1 MLRAMHPAVPRTRS
15 AKRIAGEQGSK
26 RKTAMAGEG
35 QNSGS
40 QISLA
45 RFFRIFFDILKPEA
59 NFYWLAAVY
68 GIGISLLSLATPISV
83 QMLINTIANTAL
95 TAPLVMLSLTLFGLL
110 TISSLIYA
118 LRVHLMEV
126 FARRFY
132 ARMVAEISLISV
144 YAQNPYFGDIKGS
157 SLFNRYF
164 DVVYVQTA
172 IPILFIGGFTVLLQI
187 AVGFVLV
194 SLYHPYFLGFTL
206 VMIALIW
213 IIWLAWGASALRT
226 GIELSHAKHRTA
238 EWLETIGGS
247 NGFFKSQR
255 RIDYALDRTDD
266 FTRVYINH
274 RKRHFRHL
282 FSQTIAFLLMYA
294 AASAALLGL
303 GGYLVIQNQLTLG
316 QLVAAELVLSAAFLG
331 VAQLGS
337 YLGYFYD
344 LFAAVEEI
352 SQFYDVEQEQPKG
365 ADPFEGPD
373 HTLVMKGVRGHAR
386 HENAQFDLE
395 IPSGSI
401 IMATASHYGVQRL
414 FKDLL
419 KMHVLPEG
427 GYATM
432 GGIDIKDIEAHH
444 LRNNVHVL
452 DRPTFVEMTIRE
464 YLALSCKET
473 ASRRMVAALETVGL
487 TNTIAT
493 FDRGLDT
500 PIASTGYPLSAVELQ
515 QLKLANALL
524 EQPRILV
531 LSRLFDL
538 LDPIPLQRAITELRE
553 QAYSTVIYFSNRQI
567 DLGFD
572 RFLYLEAH
580 QQRYFDNF
588 SDFCAAA
595 NHIPPRALGLDRGLA
610 AATTYPAGE

>member
-1 MLRAMHPAVPRTRS
+1 
-15 AKRIAGEQGSK
+15 
-26 RKTAMAGEG
+26 MAGEG
-35 QNSGS
+35 QSYGS
-40 QISLA
+40 QISLVK
-45 RFFRIFFDILKPEA
+45 FFRIFFEILKPEA

-68 GIGISLLSLATPISV
+68 GVGISLLSLATPISV
-83 QMLINTIANTAL
+83 QMLINTIANTAM

-110 TISSLIYA
+110 FISSMIYA
-118 LRVHLMEV
+118 LRIHLLEL

-144 YAQNPYFGDIKGS
+144 YAQNPFFGDMKAS

-164 DVVYVQTA
+164 DVVLVQTA

-194 SLYHPYFLGFTL
+194 SLYHPLFLVFTL
-206 VMIALIW
+206 VMIGLIW
-213 IIWLAWGASALRT
+213 IVWLTWGARALRT
-226 GIELSHAKHRTA
+226 GVDLSHAKHKTA
-238 EWLETIGGS
+238 DWLQSIGGS

-255 RIDYALDRTDD
+255 RIDYALDKTDD
-266 FTRVYINH
+266 YTRDYIGH

-303 GGYLVIQNQLTLG
+303 GGWLVIQNQLTLG
-316 QLVAAELVLSAAFLG
+316 QLVAAELVLSAAFFG
-331 VAQLGS
+331 VAQLGT

-365 ADPFEGPD
+365 ADPFDGPD
-373 HTLVMKGVRGHAR
+373 HTIEMKGVRGHAR
-386 HENAQFDLE
+386 HEAAQFDLA

-401 IMATASHYGVQRL
+401 IMAAASHHGVQRL
-414 FKDLL
+414 FNNLL

-427 GYATM
+427 GYATL
-432 GGIDIKDIEAHH
+432 GGIDLKDIEAHH
-444 LRNNVHVL
+444 LRKNIHVL
-452 DRPTFVEMTIRE
+452 DRPSFVEMTIRE
-464 YLALSCKET
+464 YLGLSCKET

-487 TNTIAT
+487 ADTIAT
-493 FDRGLDT
+493 FERGLDT
-500 PIASTGYPLSAVELQ
+500 PIAATGYPLSSVELQ

-538 LDPIPLQRAITELRE
+538 LDEEPLKRAITELRS
-553 QAYSTVIYFSNRQI
+553 QAYSTVICFSNRRI

-572 RFLYLEAH
+572 RFLYLEPN

-588 SDFCAAA
+588 DDFCRAVDHREPTAPGFAPVPAAA
-595 NHIPPRALGLDRGLA
+595 PNSA
-610 AATTYPAGE
+610 AGE

>member
-1 MLRAMHPAVPRTRS
+1 
-15 AKRIAGEQGSK
+15 
-26 RKTAMAGEG
+26 MAGEG
-35 QNSGS
+35 QSYGS
-40 QISLA
+40 QISLVK
-45 RFFRIFFDILKPEA
+45 FFRIFFDILKPEA

-68 GIGISLLSLATPISV
+68 GVGISLLSLATPISV

-95 TAPLVMLSLTLFGLL
+95 TAPLVVLSLTLFGLL

-118 LRVHLMEV
+118 LRVHLLEL

-144 YAQNPYFGDIKGS
+144 YAQNPFFGDVKKS
-157 SLFNRYF
+157 ALFNRYF

-172 IPILFIGGFTVLLQI
+172 IPILFIGGFTTLLQI

-213 IIWLAWGASALRT
+213 IIWLVWGSRALRT
-226 GIELSHAKHRTA
+226 GVDLSHAKHKTA
-238 EWLETIGGS
+238 EWLQTIGGS

-255 RIDYALDRTDD
+255 RIDYALDKTDD
-266 FTRVYINH
+266 YTRDYMNH

-303 GGYLVIQNQLTLG
+303 GGWLVIQNQLTLG

-373 HTLVMKGVRGHAR
+373 HTIVMKNVRGLAR
-386 HENAQFDLE
+386 HEEAQFDLE

-401 IMATASHYGVQRL
+401 IMAAASHHGVQRL
-414 FKDLL
+414 FTNLL
-419 KMHVLPEG
+419 KLHVLPKG
-427 GYATM
+427 GYATL
-432 GGIDIKDIEAHH
+432 GGIDVKDIEPHH
-444 LRNNVHVL
+444 LRKNVHVL
-452 DRPTFVEMTIRE
+452 DRPTIVEMTIRE
-464 YLALSCKET
+464 YLALSCKDT
-473 ASRRMVAALETVGL
+473 APRRMIGALETVGL
-487 TNTIAT
+487 ADTIAT
-493 FDRGLDT
+493 FEKGLDT
-500 PIASTGYPLSAVELQ
+500 PLATTGYPLSAVELQ

-524 EQPRILV
+524 EGPRILV

-538 LDPIPLQRAITELRE
+538 IDPEPLQRAIAELRT
-553 QAYSTVIYFSNRQI
+553 QAYSTVIYFSNRRI

-588 SDFCAAA
+588 AAFCAATGHPA
-595 NHIPPRALGLDRGLA
+595 MRDAEPLRPAPPMLD
-610 AATTYPAGE
+610 AGE

>member
-1 MLRAMHPAVPRTRS
+1 
-15 AKRIAGEQGSK
+15 
-26 RKTAMAGEG
+26 MAGEG
-35 QNSGS
+35 QSYGS
-40 QISLA
+40 QISLVK
-45 RFFRIFFDILKPEA
+45 FFRIFFDILKPEA

-110 TISSLIYA
+110 LISSMLYA
-118 LRVHLMEV
+118 LRVHLMEI

-144 YAQNPYFGDIKGS
+144 YAQNPFFGDAKKG

-164 DVVYVQTA
+164 DVIYVQTA
-172 IPILFIGGFTVLLQI
+172 IPILFIGGFTTLLQI

-206 VMIALIW
+206 VMIAMIW
-213 IIWLAWGASALRT
+213 IVWLAWGSRALRT
-226 GIELSHAKHRTA
+226 GVDVSHAKHGTA
-238 EWLETIGGS
+238 AWLESIGGS

-255 RIDYALDRTDD
+255 RIDYALDKTDD
-266 FTRVYINH
+266 YTRVYIGH

-282 FSQTIAFLLMYA
+282 FSQTIAFLVMYA

-303 GGYLVIQNQLTLG
+303 GGYLVIQNELTLG
-316 QLVAAELVLSAAFLG
+316 QLVAAELVLSAAFFG

-365 ADPFEGPD
+365 ADPFDGPD
-373 HTLVMKGVRGHAR
+373 HTIAMKGVRGYAR
-386 HENAQFDLE
+386 HEDAQFDLE

-401 IMATASHYGVQRL
+401 IMAAASHHGLQRL
-414 FKDLL
+414 FTNIL
-419 KMHVLPEG
+419 KLHVLPQG
-427 GYATM
+427 GIATL
-432 GGIDIKDIEAHH
+432 GGIDMKAIEAHH
-444 LRNNVHVL
+444 LRKNVHVL
-452 DRPTFVEMTIRE
+452 DRPSIVEMTIRD
-464 YLALSCKET
+464 YLALSCPDT
-473 ASRRMVAALETVGL
+473 APQRMLGALETVGL
-487 TNTIAT
+487 SGMIAT
-493 FDRGLDT
+493 LEKGLDT
-500 PIASTGYPLSAVELQ
+500 PLAATGYPLSAVELQ

-524 EQPRILV
+524 ERPRILV

-538 LDPIPLQRAITELRE
+538 LDPEPIARAVNELRQ
-553 QAYSTVIYFSNRQI
+553 QAYTTVIYFSNRRI

-580 QQRYFDNF
+580 QQRLFATFEEF
-588 SDFCAAA
+588 SAAKS
-595 NHIPPRALGLDRGLA
+595 LGASAPGAPLTRGGA
-610 AATTYPAGE
+610 

>member
-1 MLRAMHPAVPRTRS
+1 
-15 AKRIAGEQGSK
+15 
-26 RKTAMAGEG
+26 MAGEG
-35 QNSGS
+35 QSYGS

-45 RFFRIFFDILKPEA
+45 KFFRIFFDILKPEA

-95 TAPLVMLSLTLFGLL
+95 TAPLVVLSLTLFGLL
-110 TISSLIYA
+110 FISSMLYA
-118 LRVHLMEV
+118 LRVHLMEL

-144 YAQNPYFGDIKGS
+144 YAQNPFFDDAKKGD
-157 SLFNRYF
+157 LFNRYF

-172 IPILFIGGFTVLLQI
+172 IPILFIGGFTTLLQI

-206 VMIALIW
+206 IMVALIW
-213 IIWLAWGASALRT
+213 VVWLTWGSRALRT
-226 GIELSHAKHRTA
+226 GVDLSHAKHKTA
-238 EWLETIGGS
+238 AWLQTIGGS

-255 RIDYALDRTDD
+255 RIDYALDKTDD
-266 FTRVYINH
+266 YTSQYITD

-282 FSQTIAFLLMYA
+282 FAQTIAFLLMYA

-316 QLVAAELVLSAAFLG
+316 QLVAAELVLSAAFFG

-373 HTLVMKGVRGHAR
+373 HAIVMKGVRGKAR
-386 HENAQFDLE
+386 HEEAQFDLE
-395 IPSGSI
+395 VPSGSI
-401 IMATASHYGVQRL
+401 IMAAASQHGVQRL
-414 FKDLL
+414 FTNLL
-419 KMHVLPEG
+419 KLHVLPEN
-427 GYATM
+427 GYATL
-432 GGIDIKDIEAHH
+432 GDIDMKALEAHH
-444 LRNNVHVL
+444 LRKNVHVL
-452 DRPTFVEMTIRE
+452 DRPSIVEMTIRE
-464 YLALSCKET
+464 YLALSCPDT
-473 ASRRMVAALETVGL
+473 APQRMIGALETVGL
-487 TNTIAT
+487 TGMISTL
-493 FDRGLDT
+493 DKGLDT
-500 PIASTGYPLSAVELQ
+500 PLASTGYPLSAVELQ

-524 EQPRILV
+524 ERPRILV

-538 LDPIPLQRAITELRE
+538 LDPEPIARAVTELRS
-553 QAYSTVIYFSNRQI
+553 QAYTTVIYFSNRRI

-580 QQRYFDNF
+580 QQRLFNTFEEF
-588 SDFCAAA
+588 SAAK
-595 NHIPPRALGLDRGLA
+595 NLA
-610 AATTYPAGE
+610 APAPGNPLTKGGA

>member
-1 MLRAMHPAVPRTRS
+1 
-15 AKRIAGEQGSK
+15 
-26 RKTAMAGEG
+26 MAGEG
-35 QNSGS
+35 QHYGS

-45 RFFRIFFDILKPEA
+45 KFFRIFFDILKPEA

-68 GIGISLLSLATPISV
+68 GVGISLLSLATPISV

-110 TISSLIYA
+110 VISSLLYA
-118 LRVHLMEV
+118 LRVHLMEI

-144 YAQNPYFGDIKGS
+144 YAQNPFFNDAKKGA
-157 SLFNRYF
+157 LFNRYF

-172 IPILFIGGFTVLLQI
+172 IPILFIGGFTTLLQI

-206 VMIALIW
+206 VMIVLLWAV
-213 IIWLAWGASALRT
+213 WLTWGSRALRT
-226 GIELSHAKHRTA
+226 GIDLSHAKHGTA
-238 EWLETIGGS
+238 AWLETIGGS

-255 RIDYALDRTDD
+255 RIDYALDKTDD
-266 FTRVYINH
+266 YTRTYIH
-274 RKRHFRHL
+274 QRKRHFRHL
-282 FSQTIAFLLMYA
+282 FSQTIAFLVMYA

-303 GGYLVIQNQLTLG
+303 GGWLVIQNQLTLG
-316 QLVAAELVLSAAFLG
+316 QLVAAELVLSAAFFG

-365 ADPFEGPD
+365 ADPFDGPD
-373 HTLVMKGVRGHAR
+373 HAIVMKGVRGPAR
-386 HENAQFDLE
+386 NEEVQFDLE
-395 IPSGSI
+395 IPSGAI
-401 IMATASHYGVQRL
+401 IMAAASQHGVQRL
-414 FKDLL
+414 FTNLL
-419 KMHVLPEG
+419 KLHALPQTG
-427 GYATM
+427 LATL
-432 GGIDIKDIEAHH
+432 GGIDMNAIEPHH
-444 LRNNVHVL
+444 LRKNVHVL
-452 DRPTFVEMTIRE
+452 DRPSIVEMTIRE
-464 YLALSCKET
+464 YLALSCPDT
-473 ASRRMVAALETVGL
+473 AQQRMIGALETVGL
-487 TNTIAT
+487 ADMISTL
-493 FDRGLDT
+493 DKGLDT
-500 PIASTGYPLSAVELQ
+500 PLAATGYPLSAVELQ

-524 EQPRILV
+524 ERPRILV

-538 LDPIPLQRAITELRE
+538 IDPEPIARAVTELRQ
-553 QAYSTVIYFSNRQI
+553 QAYSTVIYFSNRRI

-588 SDFCAAA
+588 ETFCAAM
-595 NHIPPRALGLDRGLA
+595 NRPA
-610 AATTYPAGE
+610 AFTGAPTINGGA

>member
-1 MLRAMHPAVPRTRS
+1 
-15 AKRIAGEQGSK
+15 
-26 RKTAMAGEG
+26 MAGEG
-35 QNSGS
+35 QSYGS

-45 RFFRIFFDILKPEA
+45 KFFRIFFDILKPEA

-68 GIGISLLSLATPISV
+68 GVGISLLSLATPISV

-95 TAPLVMLSLTLFGLL
+95 TAPLVVLSLTLFGLL
-110 TISSLIYA
+110 FISSLLYA
-118 LRVHLMEV
+118 LRVHLLEV

-144 YAQNPYFGDIKGS
+144 YAQNPFFGDFKS
-157 SLFNRYF
+157 SPLFNRYF

-172 IPILFIGGFTVLLQI
+172 IPILFIGGFTALLQI

-213 IIWLAWGASALRT
+213 VVWLAWGARALRT
-226 GIELSHAKHRTA
+226 GVDLSHAKHKTA
-238 EWLETIGGS
+238 AWLQTIGGS

-255 RIDYALDRTDD
+255 RIDYALDKTDD
-266 FTRVYINH
+266 YTRLYITE

-303 GGYLVIQNQLTLG
+303 GGWLVIQNQLTLG
-316 QLVAAELVLSAAFLG
+316 QLVAAELVLSAAFFG

-373 HTLVMKGVRGHAR
+373 HTIVMKAVRGNAR
-386 HENAQFDLE
+386 HEEAQFDLE

-401 IMATASHYGVQRL
+401 IMAAASHHGVQRL
-414 FKDLL
+414 FNNLL
-419 KMHVLPEG
+419 KMHVLPQG
-427 GYATM
+427 GYATL
-432 GGIDIKDIEAHH
+432 GGIDVKDIEAHH
-444 LRNNVHVL
+444 LRKNVHVL

-464 YLALSCKET
+464 YLALSCKDT
-473 ASRRMVAALETVGL
+473 AHRRMIAALETVGL
-487 TNTIAT
+487 ADTIAT
-493 FDRGLDT
+493 FDKGLDT
-500 PIASTGYPLSAVELQ
+500 PIAATGFPLSSVELQ

-538 LDPIPLQRAITELRE
+538 LDPEPLERTINELRS
-553 QAYSTVIYFSNRQI
+553 QAYSTVIYFSNRRI

-572 RFLYLEAH
+572 RFLYLEAGR
-580 QQRYFDNF
+580 QRYFDTF
-588 SDFCAAA
+588 DDFCAVV
-595 NHIPPRALGLDRGLA
+595 NQTPPAHPGMNRLRAEG
-610 AATTYPAGE
+610 PAGEGGA

>member
-1 MLRAMHPAVPRTRS
+1 
-15 AKRIAGEQGSK
+15 
-26 RKTAMAGEG
+26 MAGES
-35 QNSGS
+35 QSYGS
-40 QISLA
+40 QISLVK
-45 RFFRIFFDILKPEA
+45 FFRIFFDILKPEA

-68 GIGISLLSLATPISV
+68 GVGISLLSLATPISV

-95 TAPLVMLSLTLFGLL
+95 TAPLVILSLTLFALL
-110 TISSLIYA
+110 VISSMIYA
-118 LRVHLMEV
+118 LRVHLMEL

-144 YAQNPYFGDIKGS
+144 YAQNPFFGDLKS
-157 SLFNRYF
+157 SPLFNRYF
-164 DVVYVQTA
+164 DVIYVQTA
-172 IPILFIGGFTVLLQI
+172 IPILFIGGFTTLLQI

-213 IIWLAWGASALRT
+213 VVWLAWGSRALRT
-226 GIELSHAKHRTA
+226 GVDLSHAKHKTA
-238 EWLETIGGS
+238 AWLQTIGGS

-255 RIDYALDRTDD
+255 RIDYALDKTDAY
-266 FTRVYINH
+266 TRDYINE

-303 GGYLVIQNQLTLG
+303 GGWLVIQNQLTLG
-316 QLVAAELVLSAAFLG
+316 QLVAAELVLSAAFVG
-331 VAQLGS
+331 VAQLGT

-344 LFAAVEEI
+344 LFAAIEEI

-373 HTLVMKGVRGHAR
+373 HTIAMKGVRGFAR
-386 HENAQFDLE
+386 HEEARFDLE
-395 IPSGSI
+395 IPSGAI
-401 IMATASHYGVQRL
+401 IMASTSHHGVQRL
-414 FKDLL
+414 FSNLL
-419 KMHVLPEG
+419 KLHVLPKG
-427 GYATM
+427 GIATL
-432 GGIDIKDIEAHH
+432 GGIDIKAIEAHH
-444 LRNNVHVL
+444 LRKNVHVL

-464 YLALSCKET
+464 YLALSCPDT
-473 ASRRMVAALETVGL
+473 APQRMLGALETVGL
-487 TNTIAT
+487 ADTIAT
-493 FDRGLDT
+493 LEKGLDT

-524 EQPRILV
+524 ERPRILV

-538 LDPIPLQRAITELRE
+538 LEPEPLSRAITELRA
-553 QAYSTVIYFSNRQI
+553 QAYSTVIYFSGRRI

-572 RFLYLEAH
+572 RFLYLEADR
-580 QQRYFDNF
+580 QRYFDDF
-588 SDFCAAA
+588 DTFCAAMNLPA
-595 NHIPPRALGLDRGLA
+595 PRITATFERGDS
-610 AATTYPAGE
+610 

>member
-1 MLRAMHPAVPRTRS
+1 
-15 AKRIAGEQGSK
+15 
-26 RKTAMAGEG
+26 MAG
-35 QNSGS
+35 QSPSYGS

-45 RFFRIFFDILKPEA
+45 KFFRIFFDILKPEA

-68 GIGISLLSLATPISV
+68 GVGISLLSLATPISV

-110 TISSLIYA
+110 VISSLLYA
-118 LRVHLMEV
+118 LRVHLMEI

-132 ARMVAEISLISV
+132 ARMVAEISLIAV
-144 YAQNPYFGDIKGS
+144 YAQNPFFNDDKRG
-157 SLFNRYF
+157 SLFNRFF

-172 IPILFIGGFTVLLQI
+172 VPILVIGGFTTLLQI

-206 VMIALIW
+206 IMIALIW
-213 IIWLAWGASALRT
+213 VIWLTWGSRALRT
-226 GIELSHAKHRTA
+226 GIDLSHAKHATA
-238 EWLETIGGS
+238 TWLETLGSS

-255 RIDYALDRTDD
+255 RIDYALDKTDD
-266 FTRVYINH
+266 FTGGYIVQ

-303 GGYLVIQNQLTLG
+303 GGWLVIQNQLTLG

-365 ADPFEGPD
+365 DDPFNGPD
-373 HTLVMKGVRGHAR
+373 HTIVMKGVRGRAR
-386 HENAQFDLE
+386 HQEAQFDLE
-395 IPSGSI
+395 IPSGAM
-401 IMATASHYGVQRL
+401 IMAAASHHGVQRL
-414 FKDLL
+414 FTDLL
-419 KMHVLPEG
+419 KLHVVPQNGIAML
-427 GYATM
+427 
-432 GGIDIKDIEAHH
+432 GGIDIKAIEPHH
-444 LRNNVHVL
+444 LRSNIHVL
-452 DRPTFVEMTIRE
+452 DRPTMVEMTIRE
-464 YLALSCKET
+464 YLGLSCPDT
-473 ASRRMVAALETVGL
+473 AQQRMLGALETVGL
-487 TNTIAT
+487 ADTVSTLEQ
-493 FDRGLDT
+493 GLDT
-500 PIASTGYPLSAVELQ
+500 PLASTGYPLSSVEVQ

-524 EQPRILV
+524 ERPRILI

-538 LDPIPLQRAITELRE
+538 LDPEPIARVVSELRS
-553 QAYSTVIYFSNRQI
+553 QAYTTVIYFSNRRI

-572 RFLYLEAH
+572 RFLYLEADR
-580 QQRYFDNF
+580 QRVFTNFD
-588 SDFCAAA
+588 DFAAA
-595 NHIPPRALGLDRGLA
+595 ADHPDTDTGGPALTKG
-610 AATTYPAGE
+610 GE

>member
-1 MLRAMHPAVPRTRS
+1 
-15 AKRIAGEQGSK
+15 
-26 RKTAMAGEG
+26 MAGEG
-35 QNSGS
+35 QSYGS
-40 QISLA
+40 RISLTK
-45 RFFRIFFDILKPEA
+45 FFRIFLDILRPEA

-110 TISSLIYA
+110 LMSVLLYA
-118 LRVHLMEV
+118 LRVHLLEL

-144 YAQNPYFGDIKGS
+144 YAQDPFFGDVKKG

-164 DVVYVQTA
+164 DVIYVQSL
-172 IPILFIGGFTVLLQI
+172 IPNLFIGGFTVILQI

-213 IIWLAWGASALRT
+213 LIWLLWGARALRT
-226 GIELSHAKHRTA
+226 AVDVSHAKHTTA
-238 EWLETIGGS
+238 AWLESIGGS

-255 RIDYALDRTDD
+255 RIDYALDKTDD
-266 FTRVYINH
+266 HTRDYITQ

-282 FSQTIAFLLMYA
+282 YSQTLAFLVMYA

-303 GGYLVIQNQLTLG
+303 GGWLVIENELTLG
-316 QLVAAELVLSAAFLG
+316 QLVAAELVLSAAFVG
-331 VAQLGS
+331 VSQLGS

-365 ADPFEGPD
+365 ADPFDGPD
-373 HTLVMKGVRGHAR
+373 HTIVMKSVGGRAR
-386 HENAQFDLE
+386 HEEVKFDLD
-395 IPSGSI
+395 IPSGAI
-401 IMATASHYGVQRL
+401 IMAAASHHGVQRL
-414 FKDLL
+414 FTNLL
-419 KMHVLPEG
+419 KMHDLPKG
-427 GYATM
+427 GIATL
-432 GGIDIKDIEAHH
+432 GGIDMKAIEPHH
-444 LRNNVHVL
+444 LRKNVHVL
-452 DRPTFVEMTIRE
+452 DRPSIVEMTIRE
-464 YLALSCKET
+464 YLALSCPDT
-473 ASRRMVAALETVGL
+473 APQRMLGALETVGL
-487 TNTIAT
+487 AGTIAT
-493 FDRGLDT
+493 LDKGLDT
-500 PIASTGYPLSAVELQ
+500 PLASTGFPLSAVELQ

-524 EQPRILV
+524 ERPRILV

-538 LDPIPLQRAITELRE
+538 LDPEPIERAVAELRA
-553 QAYSTVIYFSNRQI
+553 QAYSTVIYFSNRRI

-572 RFLYLEAH
+572 RFLYLEAR
-580 QQRYFDNF
+580 QQRYFSTFD
-588 SDFCAAA
+588 DFAAA
-595 NHIPPRALGLDRGLA
+595 IRESAPPLPGAPLGKGGA
-610 AATTYPAGE
+610 

>member
-1 MLRAMHPAVPRTRS
+1 
-15 AKRIAGEQGSK
+15 
-26 RKTAMAGEG
+26 MAGEG
-35 QNSGS
+35 QSYGS
-40 QISLA
+40 QISLVK
-45 RFFRIFFDILKPEA
+45 FFRIFFDILKPEA

-110 TISSLIYA
+110 FISSMLYA
-118 LRVHLMEV
+118 LRVHLMEL

-144 YAQNPYFGDIKGS
+144 YAQNPFFDDAKKGD
-157 SLFNRYF
+157 LFNRYF

-172 IPILFIGGFTVLLQI
+172 IPILFIGGFTTLLQI

-206 VMIALIW
+206 IMIALIW
-213 IIWLAWGASALRT
+213 VVWLTWGSRALRT
-226 GIELSHAKHRTA
+226 GVDLSHAKHKTA
-238 EWLETIGGS
+238 AWLQTIGGS

-255 RIDYALDRTDD
+255 RIDYALDKTDD
-266 FTRVYINH
+266 YTRQYITD

-282 FSQTIAFLLMYA
+282 FAQTIAFLLMYA

-303 GGYLVIQNQLTLG
+303 GGWLVIQNQLTLG
-316 QLVAAELVLSAAFLG
+316 QLVAAELVLSAAFFG

-373 HTLVMKGVRGHAR
+373 HAIVMKGVRGKAR
-386 HENAQFDLE
+386 HEEAQFDLE
-395 IPSGSI
+395 VPSGSI
-401 IMATASHYGVQRL
+401 IMAAASQHGVQRL
-414 FKDLL
+414 FTNLL
-419 KMHVLPEG
+419 KMHALPEFGFATLG
-427 GYATM
+427 GVDMKA
-432 GGIDIKDIEAHH
+432 IEAHH
-444 LRNNVHVL
+444 LRKNVHVL
-452 DRPTFVEMTIRE
+452 DRPSIVEMTIRE
-464 YLALSCKET
+464 YLALSCPDT
-473 ASRRMVAALETVGL
+473 APQRMIGALETVGL
-487 TNTIAT
+487 AT
-493 FDRGLDT
+493 MISTLEKGLDT
-500 PIASTGYPLSAVELQ
+500 PLAATGYPLSAVELQ

-524 EQPRILV
+524 ERPRILV

-538 LDPIPLQRAITELRE
+538 IDPEPISRAVTELRA
-553 QAYSTVIYFSNRQI
+553 QAYSTVIYFSNRRI

-580 QQRYFDNF
+580 QQRYFANF
-588 SDFCAAA
+588 EEFSAAM
-595 NHIPPRALGLDRGLA
+595 NR
-610 AATTYPAGE
+610 PAPYTGAPIAQGGA

>member
-1 MLRAMHPAVPRTRS
+1 
-15 AKRIAGEQGSK
+15 
-26 RKTAMAGEG
+26 MAGAS
-35 QNSGS
+35 QSYGS

-45 RFFRIFFDILKPEA
+45 KFFRVFFDILKPEA

-95 TAPLVMLSLTLFGLL
+95 TAPLVVLALTLFGLL
-110 TISSLIYA
+110 FASSMIYA
-118 LRVHLMEV
+118 LRVHLMEL

-144 YAQNPYFGDIKGS
+144 YAQNPFFSDLKKS
-157 SLFNRYF
+157 ALFNRYF

-172 IPILFIGGFTVLLQI
+172 IPILFIGGFTTLLQI

-213 IIWLAWGASALRT
+213 VVWLAWGAAALRT
-226 GIELSHAKHRTA
+226 GVDLSHAKHTTA
-238 EWLETIGGS
+238 AWLQTIGGS

-255 RIDYALDRTDD
+255 RIDYALDKTDAL
-266 FTRVYINH
+266 TRDYVTE

-282 FSQTIAFLLMYA
+282 FAQTIAFLVMYA

-303 GGYLVIQNQLTLG
+303 GGWLVIQNELTLG
-316 QLVAAELVLSAAFLG
+316 QLVAAELVLSAAFAG

-344 LFAAVEEI
+344 LFAAVEEL

-373 HTLVMKGVRGHAR
+373 HTIVMKGVRGTAR
-386 HENAQFDLE
+386 HEAVQFDFE
-395 IPSGSI
+395 IPSGAI
-401 IMATASHYGVQRL
+401 IMAAASQHGVQRL
-414 FKDLL
+414 FTNLL
-419 KMHVLPEG
+419 KLHVLPQG
-427 GYATM
+427 GIATL
-432 GGIDIKDIEAHH
+432 GGIDIKAIEAHH
-444 LRNNVHVL
+444 LRKNVHVL
-452 DRPTFVEMTIRE
+452 DRPSFVEMTIRE
-464 YLALSCKET
+464 YLALSCPDT
-473 ASRRMVAALETVGL
+473 APQRMIGALETVGL
-487 TNTIAT
+487 ADTIAT
-493 FDRGLDT
+493 LEKGLDT

-524 EQPRILV
+524 ERPRILV

-538 LDPIPLQRAITELRE
+538 IDPEPLEAAITELRH
-553 QAYSTVIYFSNRQI
+553 QAYTTVIYFSNRRI

-572 RFLYLEAH
+572 RFLYLEAG
-580 QQRYFDNF
+580 QQRFFDTF
-588 SDFCAAA
+588 EAFGAALNLPA
-595 NHIPPRALGLDRGLA
+595 PRAGAPLA
-610 AATTYPAGE
+610 KGVA